1 MTPAQ
6 CTKGSAC
13 LVLLGIAVS
22 VQWISAL
29 SAEDPPPDS
38 ARTDVRGPERGKPR
52 STLEVARAQAE
63 LLHATIHS
71 TLQAVH
77 REYYREDEGLTIP
90 SATLDKVF
98 AELAS
103 EHKVKVHWLAIDAQ
117 AMNVDHQARDEF
129 ERRSVSELTK
139 GKTEFEVAEPGLYRR
154 TGRIVLGS
162 QCLKC
167 HLPGRTSNQDRAA
180 GLVISIP
187 TR

>member
-1 MTPAQ
+1 MTPSL

-13 LVLLGIAVS
+13 LVLLGIALS
-22 VQWISAL
+22 VQWISSI
-29 SAEDPPPDS
+29 SAEDPPAAT
-38 ARTDVRGPERGKPR
+38 ARDNGGATESEKNRT
-52 STLEVARAQAE
+52 SLEVARAQAE
-63 LLHATIHS
+63 LLHATIHA

-103 EHKVKVHWLAIDAQ
+103 EHKVKIHWLAVDAQ

-129 ERRSVSELTK
+129 ERRSVVELTK
-139 GKTEFEVAEPGLYRR
+139 GKTEFEVAEPGRYRR

-187 TR
+187 IR